1 MIANAANRPMAKPT
15 HLSGVIG
22 IFKKIRE
29 RTNTHKGIE
38 ANEIAAADELT
49 NCNAQG
55 RAKNGRVE
63 KAVP

>member
-1 MIANAANRPMAKPT
+1 M
-15 HLSGVIG
+15 IG

-29 RTNTHKGIE
+29 STNTHKGIE

-55 RAKNGRVE
+55 RAKNGSVE

>member
-1 MIANAANRPMAKPT
+1 MLPMAKPT

-22 IFKKIRE
+22 NLKNIRE

-49 NCNAQG
+49 NCNAHG
-55 RAKNGRVE
+55 RAKNGSVE
-63 KAVP
+63 NAVP